1 MVGIKAII
9 TQQGAECD
17 NRYLSQSGRLLLFYA
32 NRKSLLLSL
41 PSYLSTTGYR
51 LFHSR
56 PSQPICPL
64 LTCVSQS
71 AQFLHSLSSR
81 TVSSYSF
88 RSLPNRVVSRYSSIT
103 LLTWMT
109 GFFEITAPTES
120 LSAGHGR
127 HQSNHHPGTE
137 EDSDL
142 FRIHQVGSYF
152 FYANG
157 KFLL

>member
-1 MVGIKAII
+1 MNLS
-9 TQQGAECD
+9 GALE
-17 NRYLSQSGRLLLFYA
+17 NPFERLPPQPF
-32 NRKSLLLSL
+32 
-41 PSYLSTTGYR
+41 PSYAANGKFL
-51 LFHSR
+51 LHSR
-56 PSQPICPL
+56 PSLPICPL
-64 LTCVSQS
+64 LTCISQS
-71 AQFLHSLSSR
+71 AQSLPPR

-88 RSLPNRVVSRYSSIT
+88 RSLPPYSSIT

-142 FRIHQVGSYF
+142 FRIHQVSSYF